1 MAIFFAIIGGFRKPR
16 DFWGSF
22 CLVVMFLSEKPSLFF
37 DPFFDGAFHM
47 SQAAPEEL
55 SLLALSFA
63 RLSDPGCEPI
73 FDQIVASLTPRR
85 PVAWV
90 AVIPW
95 TAMVGG
101 TGCKL
106 GKFDCC
112 GNHFSS
118 HL

>member
-1 MAIFFAIIGGFRKPR
+1 
-16 DFWGSF
+16 
-22 CLVVMFLSEKPSLFF
+22 MF
-37 DPFFDGAFHM
+37 
-47 SQAAPEEL
+47 QVAPEEL

-85 PVAWV
+85 PVAV

-101 TGCKL
+101 TGC
-106 GKFDCC
+106 GQTWQI
-112 GNHFSS
+112 
-118 HL
+118 